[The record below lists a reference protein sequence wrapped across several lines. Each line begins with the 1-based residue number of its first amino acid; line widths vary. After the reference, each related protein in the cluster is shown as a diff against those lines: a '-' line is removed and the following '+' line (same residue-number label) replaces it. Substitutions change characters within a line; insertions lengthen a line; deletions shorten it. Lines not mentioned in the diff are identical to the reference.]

1 MKDSQITALGFAG
14 GGLPMSRILIV
25 EDDASLAELIAM
37 HMEDMHYRPTVA
49 LTLGDARVALANH
62 KFAAV
67 LLDQQMPDGYGLELL
82 GEIRSRA
89 PDLPV
94 IMITG
99 IHDTALPIEAIKQG
113 AYDFLRKPIDEAE
126 LDRTLAAALC
136 QDHHTSGIEALA
148 EERRHFPR
156 IIGNSQAIIELCK
169 MLGYVAP
176 TDSSVLI
183 TGETG
188 TGKELV
194 ARAIHQYSD
203 RSGPF
208 VAVNCSAIVDTLLE
222 SELFGHEKGSF
233 TGADRRRQGK
243 FEIAAGGTLFL
254 DEIGEMS
261 PNLQAKLLR
270 VLETHAF
277 ERVGGTETLVSS
289 VRIITAT
296 HRDLKQEVR
305 LKAFREDL
313 YFRLDVFT
321 LHLPPLRE
329 RREDIPLLVENLL
342 ARIRRKVHM
351 AVPRVSEEALDAL
364 CAYDWPGNI
373 RELDNVLTRAVIL
386 ARDDI
391 ITAPLLGL
399 MPPRDELAPPGT
411 GAQPPMISLEE
422 LQQRHVRAVLAHTQG
437 HKGRACEI
445 LGISRPSLERRIA
458 RLARPPAQ

>member
-1 MKDSQITALGFAG
+1 
-14 GGLPMSRILIV
+14 
-25 EDDASLAELIAM
+25 M
-37 HMEDMHYRPTVA
+37 HVEDMHHRPTVA
-49 LTLGDARVALANH
+49 LTLDEARDALASH
-62 KFAAV
+62 PFGAV
-67 LLDQQMPDGYGLELL
+67 LLDQQMPDGYGLDLL
-82 GEIRSRA
+82 GEIRSGTA
-89 PDLPV
+89 DLPV

-126 LDRTLAAALC
+126 LARTLASALRH
-136 QDHHTSGIEALA
+136 DRHSERMDALP

-156 IIGNSQAIIELCK
+156 IIGNSQAIIEVCK
-169 MLGYVAP
+169 MLGHIAP

-194 ARAIHQYSD
+194 ARAIHQHSD
-203 RSGPF
+203 RTGPF

-233 TGADRRRQGK
+233 TGADRRRLGK
-243 FEIAAGGTLFL
+243 FEIADGGTLFL

-261 PNLQAKLLR
+261 TNLQAKLLR
-270 VLETHAF
+270 VLETRAF
-277 ERVGGTETLVSS
+277 ERVGGTETLESS
-289 VRIITAT
+289 VRIIAAT
-296 HRDLKQEVR
+296 HRDLKQEVG
-305 LKAFREDL
+305 LNTFREDL

-329 RREDIPLLVENLL
+329 RREDIPLLVESLL
-342 ARIRRKVHM
+342 ARIRRKVHK
-351 AVPRVSEEALDAL
+351 ASPHVSDDGWEALST
-364 CAYDWPGNI
+364 YDWPGNI

-386 ARDDI
+386 ARDDV

-399 MPPRDELAPPGT
+399 MPVPDEAPAV
-411 GAQPPMISLEE
+411 GADMPTPMISLDE
-422 LQQRHVRAVLAHTQG
+422 LQQHHVRAVLEHTQG

-445 LGISRPSLERRIA
+445 LGISRPALERRIA
-458 RLARPPAQ
+458 RLARFPSG